1 MGSQIYTNVLWN
13 ICANW
18 LFPECVFHFWQTENS
33 FTKVFRS
40 ITLISHLTEME
51 FSSLIHLSHWW
62 LPEFFVL
69 WQERCLSLN
78 SPSDSTCSTPLPLV
92 QRRLNTALLKR
103 PKAVLPHQH
112 QEFGTLLLCAVLVWL
127 IVTFR
132 TASAVLFFGVFLVEY
147 WIHSSCKSCVS
158 LHVQT

>member
-1 MGSQIYTNVLWN
+1 
-13 ICANW
+13 
-18 LFPECVFHFWQTENS
+18 
-33 FTKVFRS
+33 
-40 ITLISHLTEME
+40 ME

-103 PKAVLPHQH
+103 PKAPPTPRIWHLVAVCCPCVTYSDFSHCLSSFVFWGF
-112 QEFGTLLLCAVLVWL
+112 FGRILNPFKLQILCVTARADVALSWGFNPIYTPG
-127 IVTFR
+127 IVR
-132 TASAVLFFGVFLVEY
+132 IKYLFFCL
-147 WIHSSCKSCVS
+147 
-158 LHVQT
+158 